1 MSKQP
6 LIDQLDRAISRIL
19 ANPDATPETSDAEI
33 VELLS
38 IARDLRTLPS
48 PGFKASLRTELE
60 RNTQMS
66 AKTVVFRAG
75 FRTVTP
81 YLLPPRPEYVDFL
94 KNVFG
99 AEETERTPTGEGRF
113 HAEFRIGDSMLML
126 GVGSGMTMPTV
137 LELYVPDVDDVYK
150 RAIDAGCKELEAVYD
165 AHWEGGLRQG
175 ALQDPAGNAWV
186 IATQR
191 GGGSYI
197 PEGRNSLT
205 ASLVA
210 AGAARLADFMKQAF
224 DAKEIQRYEWQG
236 GLYASIRVGDSVMG
250 VSEASNH
257 EWMQP
262 MPSMI
267 YMYVPDCDALYQ
279 QALRA
284 GATSMSAPA
293 NQSYGDRTASVKDAW
308 GNVWYMATPQ

>member
-6 LIDQLDRAISRIL
+6 LIDQMERAISRIL
-19 ANPDATPETSDAEI
+19 ANPDAAPETSDAEI

-48 PGFKASLRTELE
+48 PGFKSRVRTELE
-60 RNTQMS
+60 RKTQMS
-66 AKTVVFRAG
+66 TKTVVFRAG

-81 YLLPPRPEYVDFL
+81 YLLPPGPEYVDFL
-94 KNVFG
+94 KSVFG
-99 AEETERTPTGEGRF
+99 AEETERTQISPGRF

-126 GVGSGMTMPTV
+126 GVGSGMTMPTS
-137 LELYVPDVDDVYK
+137 LELSVPDVDDVYK
-150 RAIDAGCKELEAVYD
+150 RAIEAGCKELEAVYD
-165 AHWEGGLRQG
+165 AHWEGGLRLG
-175 ALQDPAGNAWV
+175 VLQDPAGNAWV
-186 IATQR
+186 IATHR
-191 GGGSYI
+191 GGNYI
-197 PEGRNSLT
+197 PEGRNSLS

-210 AGAARLADFMKQAF
+210 AGAAQLVDFMKHAF
-224 DAKEIQRYEWQG
+224 DAKEVQRYEWPG
-236 GLYASIRVGDSVMG
+236 GLYAAIRVGDSVVG

-279 QALRA
+279 QALSA

-293 NQSYGDRTASVKDAW
+293 NQSYGDRSAGVKDAW
-308 GNVWYMATPQ
+308 GNIWYLSTPQ

>member
-19 ANPDATPETSDAEI
+19 ANPEAKPETPDAEI
-33 VELLS
+33 AELLR
-38 IARDLRTLPS
+38 IAQDLRTLPS
-48 PGFKASLRTELE
+48 PGFKASLKTEME

-81 YLLPPRPEYVDFL
+81 YLLPPGPEYVDFL

-99 AEETERTPTGEGRF
+99 AEETERTPTGPGRF

-126 GVGSGMTMPTV
+126 GVGSGMTMPTA
-137 LELYVPDVDDVYK
+137 LELYVPDVDELFK

-165 AHWEGGLRQG
+165 AHWEGGLRLG
-175 ALQDPAGNAWV
+175 TLLDPAGNAWV
-186 IATQR
+186 IATHR
-191 GGGSYI
+191 GSGNYI
-197 PEGRNSLT
+197 PEGRNSLS

-210 AGAARLADFMKQAF
+210 AGATRLVDFMKQAF
-224 DAKEIQRYEWQG
+224 DAKELQRYEWQG

-250 VSEASNH
+250 VSEAGNH
-257 EWMQP
+257 EWMHP

-284 GATSMSAPA
+284 GATSLSTPA
-293 NQSYGDRTASVKDAW
+293 NQSYGDRTAGVKDAW
-308 GNVWYMATPQ
+308 GNIWYLATPQ

>member
-19 ANPDATPETSDAEI
+19 ANPEASPETPDAEI
-33 VELLS
+33 AELLRV
-38 IARDLRTLPS
+38 AQDLRTLPS
-48 PGFKASLRTELE
+48 PGFKASLRTKLE

-81 YLLPPRPEYVDFL
+81 YLLPAAPEYVDFL

-99 AEETERTPTGEGRF
+99 AEETERTSTGPGRF

-126 GVGSGMTMPTV
+126 GVGSGMTMPTT
-137 LELYVPDVDDVYK
+137 LELYVPDVDEVYK
-150 RAIDAGCKELEAVYD
+150 RAVEAGCKPLEAVYD
-165 AHWEGGLRQG
+165 AHWEGGLRLG
-175 ALQDPAGNAWV
+175 SLQDPAGNAWV
-186 IATQR
+186 IATHR
-191 GGGSYI
+191 GGNYI
-197 PEGRNSLT
+197 PEGRHSLS

-210 AGAARLADFMKQAF
+210 AGAAQLVDFMKQAF
-224 DAKEIQRYEWQG
+224 DAKEIQRYQWVG
-236 GLYASIRVGDSVMG
+236 GLYASLRVGDSVVG

-279 QALRA
+279 QTLRA
-284 GATSMSAPA
+284 GATALSSPA

-308 GNVWYMATPQ
+308 GNIWYMATPQ